1 MRPSPKPQEMYR
13 HFKGNIYQIRCL
25 AKHSET
31 GEIMVVYQAMYDTFQ
46 IYVRPLDMFMEEVD
60 RTKYPEVKQKYRFEL
75 LQDIEL
81 SLSAPEESIGQEK
94 QPVST
99 GGFKQKELSDSDEN
113 HRQADASVG
122 EVASK
127 QAEPQDEKK
136 IPVQAEAPIQTE
148 QHEPAQTDEWNEQ
161 MNIDPLVMEF
171 LDAGTYEQRLNILAA
186 LRHRITDE
194 MINTMAVAVDLE
206 IKDGDV
212 EERYEE
218 LKSCLLTFEK
228 YECNRLR

>member
-1 MRPSPKPQEMYR
+1 MRPNPKPQEMYR

-60 RTKYPEVKQKYRFEL
+60 RAKYPDVKQRYRFEL
-75 LQDIEL
+75 LQDMEL
-81 SLSAPEESIGQEK
+81 SLSAQEENFRQTETAGREK
-94 QPVST
+94 PAV
-99 GGFKQKELSDSDEN
+99 
-113 HRQADASVG
+113 QADPQEDKAVPEQAKTPEHTMPDSV
-122 EVASK
+122 
-127 QAEPQDEKK
+127 QQ
-136 IPVQAEAPIQTE
+136 E
-148 QHEPAQTDEWNEQ
+148 QVQTDESNEQ
-161 MNIDPLVMEF
+161 INIDPLVMDF
-171 LDAGTYEQRLNILAA
+171 LDADTYEQRLNILAA

-218 LKSCLLTFEK
+218 LKNCLLTFEK
-228 YECNRLR
+228 YECSRLR

>member
-31 GEIMVVYQAMYDTFQ
+31 GEMMVVYQAMYDNFQ
-46 IYVRPLDMFMEEVD
+46 IYVRPLDIFMEEVD
-60 RTKYPEVKQKYRFEL
+60 RSRYPDVIQKYRFEL

-81 SLSAPEESIGQEK
+81 SVPAQDCGSVQECESAQDCGSAQECE
-94 QPVST
+94 PA
-99 GGFKQKELSDSDEN
+99 QKCE
-113 HRQADASVG
+113 
-122 EVASK
+122 
-127 QAEPQDEKK
+127 
-136 IPVQAEAPIQTE
+136 PVQAV
-148 QHEPAQTDEWNEQ
+148 EPDEQ
-161 MNIDPLVMEF
+161 MNIDPLVMDF
-171 LDAGTYEQRLNILAA
+171 LDADTYEQRLNILAA
-186 LRHRITDE
+186 LRHRITDD

>member
-1 MRPSPKPQEMYR
+1 MRPNPKPLEMYR

-31 GEIMVVYQAMYDTFQ
+31 GEMMVVYQAMYDTFQ

-60 RTKYPEVKQKYRFEL
+60 RAKYPDVKQRYRFEL
-75 LQDIEL
+75 LQDMEL
-81 SLSAPEESIGQEK
+81 SLSAQEESFRQTETAEREK
-94 QPVST
+94 
-99 GGFKQKELSDSDEN
+99 
-113 HRQADASVG
+113 SV
-122 EVASK
+122 
-127 QAEPQDEKK
+127 
-136 IPVQAEAPIQTE
+136 IQTE
-148 QHEPAQTDEWNEQ
+148 PQEDKAVHEQIKTPEHTLPESVQQEQVQTDESNEQ
-161 MNIDPLVMEF
+161 INIDPLVMDF
-171 LDAGTYEQRLNILAA
+171 LDADTYEQRLNILAA

-218 LKSCLLTFEK
+218 LKNCLLTFEK
-228 YECNRLR
+228 YEGNRLR